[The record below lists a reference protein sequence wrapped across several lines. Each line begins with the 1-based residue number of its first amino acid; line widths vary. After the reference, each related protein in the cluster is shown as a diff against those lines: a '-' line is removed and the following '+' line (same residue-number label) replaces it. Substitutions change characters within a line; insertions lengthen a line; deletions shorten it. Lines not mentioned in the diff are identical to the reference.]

1 MEQGVKAIRKYALN
15 AFECVRMR
23 LNTHRDAVLGQL
35 LAHLR
40 LEPTDHI
47 DFSAIHRELPGAE
60 ELTNEQEEEGEEED
74 DDDTLLEELD
84 QIIVSG
90 GKTSQEIKE
99 MPYLEKKMHAQQCDK
114 NRNIKAKD
122 IGNIATKMGCPEE
135 KTTKIAKLMWICTEY
150 LHDPHAYN

>member
-1 MEQGVKAIRKYALN
+1 MNQVLTLEQ
-15 AFECVRMR
+15 
-23 LNTHRDAVLGQL
+23 
-35 LAHLR
+35 
-40 LEPTDHI
+40 
-47 DFSAIHRELPGAE
+47 LPGAA

-99 MPYLEKKMHAQQCDK
+99 MPYLEKKVHAQQCDK

-150 LHDPHAYN
+150 LHDPHGYN